1 MADITMESFPKEGEL
16 MNKLLKIHMGVVIG
30 ILAFTLGLLGFFLVR
45 FVDQVNMMDQKISTL
60 DSKIN
65 TVDVNISV
73 MANDV
78 IWIKNALTNN
88 N

>member
-1 MADITMESFPKEGEL
+1 MTKSLPKEGIIVDKL
-16 MNKLLKIHMGVVIG
+16 MKIHMGVVIG
-30 ILAFTLGLLGFFLVR
+30 VLAFTLGLLGFFLVR

-60 DSKIN
+60 DVKIN
-65 TVDVNISV
+65 TVDINVNV

-78 IWIKNALTNN
+78 VWIKNALMNN